1 MKKIFT
7 IILFQ
12 LLLISSSNAE
22 IIKKIDISGNNRV
35 SDETVK
41 IYGDIK
47 TNQDYSEKDL
57 NKTLINLYSTNF
69 FEDVQINLING
80 ELKISLI
87 EYPVINTLLLSYI
100 SI

>member
-47 TNQDYSEKDL
+47 INQNYSEKDL
-57 NKTLINLYSTNF
+57 NKILTIFIQQTF
-69 FEDVQINLING
+69 
-80 ELKISLI
+80 LKMCKL
-87 EYPVINTLLLSYI
+87 T
-100 SI
+100 